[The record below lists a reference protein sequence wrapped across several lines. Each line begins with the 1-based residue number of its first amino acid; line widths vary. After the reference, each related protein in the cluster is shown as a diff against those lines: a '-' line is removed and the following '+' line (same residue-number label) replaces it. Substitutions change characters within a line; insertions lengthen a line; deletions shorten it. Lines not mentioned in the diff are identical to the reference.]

1 MVLLTNISN
10 SLLTKGKPYSCS
22 KCQLTCSYKYMTLL
36 TTYYMQLI
44 TYSTV
49 LIVHTGKQK
58 KMLSCT
64 YVEKV
69 CRNNIYNII
78 LRVGLKEE
86 NLISLI

>member
-1 MVLLTNISN
+1 
-10 SLLTKGKPYSCS
+10 
-22 KCQLTCSYKYMTLL
+22 
-36 TTYYMQLI
+36 MQLI